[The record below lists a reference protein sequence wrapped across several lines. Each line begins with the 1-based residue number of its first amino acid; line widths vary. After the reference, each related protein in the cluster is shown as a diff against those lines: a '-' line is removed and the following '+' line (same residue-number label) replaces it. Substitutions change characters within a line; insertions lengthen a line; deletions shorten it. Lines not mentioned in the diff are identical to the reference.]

1 MTLNTDGMAGSAQ
14 SPHGPTLARVR
25 AFRIDQAVIDFTV
38 RFLVK
43 VGRRGFEG
51 LVLWGGRLTPDG
63 EYVEVVLA
71 VAPRQK
77 ATRGEEGV
85 LVAVDGDELFRVNG
99 DFYGRGLLLCAQV
112 HSHPGQAYHS
122 DTDDAF
128 AIVTIAG
135 GLSIVVPWYAKDGFD
150 TETSAVYR
158 LSHSGD
164 WVHVPPDLAA
174 NLITVTP
181 SDVDRDDH
189 TSSY

>member
-85 LVAVDGDELFRVNG
+85 LVAVDGDELFRVNA

-128 AIVTIAG
+128 AIYSRIVKESSRADSRYRRDNREWIQIAKTK
-135 GLSIVVPWYAKDGFD
+135 LD
-150 TETSAVYR
+150 TSAR
-158 LSHSGD
+158 K
-164 WVHVPPDLAA
+164 
-174 NLITVTP
+174 P
-181 SDVDRDDH
+181 S
-189 TSSY
+189 